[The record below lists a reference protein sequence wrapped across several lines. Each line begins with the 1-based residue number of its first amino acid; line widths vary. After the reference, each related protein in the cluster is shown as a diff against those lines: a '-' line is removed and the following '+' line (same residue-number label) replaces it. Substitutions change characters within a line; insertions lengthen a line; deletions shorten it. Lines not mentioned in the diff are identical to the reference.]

1 MAEAYLNGSFVPL
14 ARAALPLNDEG
25 FLQGA
30 IVTDNCRTWNGKLF
44 RWADHLQRFRRDCTS
59 CHIPLRWTN
68 EKITAIARELL
79 LTATEDVHL
88 ITFASPN
95 SFGMYTRPVDH
106 ARNERFF
113 REGVRLR
120 VVGHQP
126 VACDAVL
133 PPRAKHRS
141 RMVWH
146 VARHRAGEDVA
157 VLLDRPGGTLTE
169 TAIAAVLVV
178 IDGVLMT
185 PPRGLILDSISLR
198 VALELAD
205 SLGYPAGEGEI
216 RRDDWLQA
224 DEILL
229 AGTGFGIAGVCKIDD
244 HSLRWPGPITQA
256 LMAAWR
262 RATESQRAIEPSRS
276 G

>member
-14 ARAALPLNDEG
+14 ARAALPLSDEG

-30 IVTDNCRTWNGKLF
+30 IVTDNCRTWNRKLF
-44 RWADHLQRFRRDCTS
+44 RWADHQSRFRRDCIT
-59 CHIPLRWTN
+59 CHVPLRITD
-68 EKITAIARELL
+68 EKITAIAQELL

-88 ITFASPN
+88 ITFATPN
-95 SFGMYTRPVDH
+95 SFGMLTRPVDH

-113 REGVRLR
+113 QEGVRLR

-126 VACDAVL
+126 VASDAVL
-133 PPRAKHRS
+133 PPQAKHRS
-141 RMVWH
+141 RMLWH
-146 VARHRAGEDVA
+146 VARHRAGQDVA

-178 IDGVLMT
+178 LDGVLMT

-198 VALELAD
+198 VALELSE
-205 SLGYPAGEGEI
+205 SLGYRHGEREI

-224 DEILL
+224 EEIFL
-229 AGTGFGIAGVCKIDD
+229 AGTGFGIAGVSRIDD
-244 HSLRWPGPITQA
+244 HPLHWPGPITQT
-256 LMAAWR
+256 LMAAWKQ
-262 RATESQRAIEPSRS
+262 ATE
-276 G
+276 